1 MSDLFEKCFSFTRNP
16 VVSEN
21 GVELSLAEAIS
32 SGIYPYFKA
41 ISSMNGPHCTVDGQD
56 MIMVGSN
63 NYLGLTTHP
72 KVKEAAMRALE
83 EYGTSCSGS
92 RFLNGTLDIHEKL
105 EDSLARFVGM
115 EAAQIFSTGFLT
127 NQGVI
132 APLLMRTDTV
142 IVDRLVH
149 ASILEGV
156 RLGFGKVRRF
166 RHNDIESLRKN
177 LEASADSDGIL
188 VIVDGVY
195 SMEGDIA
202 PLPEIV
208 ATAKEFGARIMVDD
222 AHGLGVLG
230 ETGRGTLEH
239 FGLTDQV
246 DLVMGTFSK
255 SFASLGGFVAG
266 EERVISYIK
275 HHSRALIFSASMPPS
290 AIAAVQAALEVIE
303 TEPQIRERL
312 WENTRFLMEKVISL
326 GFDPGPTETPIV
338 PLIVGD
344 DMRTLYFWKRLFD
357 EGLFTNCVLAPGVQQ
372 GAQRIRMCLMATHS
386 MEDLEKVVE
395 ICGRVGK
402 EIGII
407 K

>member
-1 MSDLFEKCFSFTRNP
+1 
-16 VVSEN
+16 
-21 GVELSLAEAIS
+21 
-32 SGIYPYFKA
+32 
-41 ISSMNGPHCTVDGQD
+41 
-56 MIMVGSN
+56 MVGSN

-72 KVKEAAMRALE
+72 KVKQAAMRALE

-92 RFLNGTLDIHEKL
+92 RFLNGTLDLHEKL
-105 EDSLARFVGM
+105 EASLARFVGK
-115 EAAQIFSTGFLT
+115 ESALVFTTGFLT
-127 NQGVI
+127 NQGAI

-149 ASILEGV
+149 ASILEGI

-166 RHNDIESLRKN
+166 RHNDIESLRRN
-177 LEASADSDGIL
+177 LEASADSGGRL

-222 AHGLGVLG
+222 ANGLGVLG
-230 ETGRGTLEH
+230 ESGKGTLDH

-290 AIAAVQAALEVIE
+290 AIAAVLAALEVIQ

-312 WENTRFLMEKVISL
+312 WENTRFLLEKVISL
-326 GFDPGPTETPIV
+326 GF
-338 PLIVGD
+338 
-344 DMRTLYFWKRLFD
+344 
-357 EGLFTNCVLAPGVQQ
+357 
-372 GAQRIRMCLMATHS
+372 
-386 MEDLEKVVE
+386 
-395 ICGRVGK
+395 
-402 EIGII
+402 
-407 K
+407 

>member
-1 MSDLFEKCFSFTRNP
+1 MADLFEKCFSYVRDP
-16 VVSEN
+16 VISN
-21 GVELSLAEAIS
+21 KGVELSIGDAIS
-32 SGIYPYFKA
+32 SGVYPYFKA
-41 ISSMNGPHCTVDGQD
+41 ISRLDGPHCTVDGRD

-72 KVKEAAMRALE
+72 KVKEAAMKALVE
-83 EYGTSCSGS
+83 FGTSCSGS
-92 RFLNGTLDIHEKL
+92 RFLNGTLDLHEKL
-105 EDSLARFVGM
+105 EASLARFVGK
-115 EAAQIFSTGFLT
+115 EAAQVFTTGFLT
-127 NQGVI
+127 NQGSI
-132 APLLMRTDTV
+132 APLMSRTDTV

-149 ASILEGV
+149 ASILDGV

-166 RHNDIESLRKN
+166 RHSDVESLRRN
-177 LEASADSDGIL
+177 LEASSDSDGIL

-208 ATAKEFGARIMVDD
+208 ATAKEFGARVMVDD

-230 ETGRGTLEH
+230 QTGRGTLEY
-239 FGLTDQV
+239 FGLSDQV

-255 SFASLGGFVAG
+255 SFASLGGFIAG
-266 EERVISYIK
+266 DRSVISYIK

-303 TEPQIRERL
+303 TEPQVRENL
-312 WENTRFLMEKVISL
+312 WANTRFLMEKVVSL
-326 GFDPGPTETPIV
+326 GFDTGPTQTPIV

-344 DMRTLYFWKRLFD
+344 DMRTLFFWKRLFD
-357 EGLFTNCVLAPGVQQ
+357 EGLFTNCVLAPGVPE

-402 EIGII
+402 EFGII